1 LKNRVYINYIYIV
14 YQYFNTM
21 LKEYFTKNLPV
32 LPGLFLLFIIASCT
46 KDTMNSN
53 STSTNNNT
61 VTIIPTATPV
71 KLGLIE
77 VDTAIYKLL
86 FMDVSKIGTQTVNYD
101 MIFDTGSGGMVIDAN
116 GIIPASMITS
126 TGFNFTGDSTIVNG
140 ITITSQTSLIEYGDD
155 ASTLTKVYGNLAY
168 APVTIGEP
176 DGNVVIKR
184 LPFFLYYKGVDAKGK
199 VQEAHYFD
207 VLGVSPEYDVT
218 FPNNAYIT
226 SPLSYYDPGTG
237 LTRGF
242 KMAALGTSNFSVG
255 GTYVPGAITLGLT
268 SGDLSSAGFV
278 MQQLYFTAADGY
290 LTASPGTV
298 TYNGKLVSTPVIF
311 DTGTEPY
318 SYIEDKTAAS
328 GSSVLLANNSSVSIA
343 TTSGF
348 NFAYTTTA
356 ADYLTYVENPGSS
369 TNNISIFGMEFFL
382 KNSYLLD
389 YTDHKLGV
397 KNN

>member
-1 LKNRVYINYIYIV
+1 
-14 YQYFNTM
+14 M
-21 LKEYFTKNLPV
+21 LKKLFTKNLPV
-32 LPGLFLLFIIASCT
+32 LTVLFLIFIIASCK
-46 KDTMNSN
+46 KDPMNN
-53 STSTNNNT
+53 NGTSTTNNLAT
-61 VTIIPTATPV
+61 VTTATPV

-77 VDTAIYKLL
+77 VDSGIYKLL

-101 MIFDTGSGGMVIDAN
+101 LIFDTGSGGMVIDAN
-116 GIIPASMITS
+116 GIIPASMITA
-126 TGFNFTGDSTIVNG
+126 TGFSFTGDSTIVNG
-140 ITITSQTSLIEYGDD
+140 ITITSQTSVVQYGDD

-176 DGNVVIKR
+176 DGNVVVKR

-199 VQEAHYFD
+199 VQVAHYFD
-207 VLGVSPEYDVT
+207 VLGVSPEYDIT
-218 FPNNAYIT
+218 FANNAYIT

-242 KMAALGTSNFSVG
+242 KMAALGTSSFSVR
-255 GTYVPGAITLGLT
+255 GTYVPGIVTLGLT
-268 SGDLSSAGFV
+268 ATDLSSAGFV

-290 LTASPGTV
+290 IPSSAATV
-298 TYNGKLVSTPVIF
+298 TYNGKLVSSPVIF

-318 SYIEDKTAAS
+318 SYIEDKAAAL
-328 GSSVLLANNSSVSIA
+328 GSALLLANNSSVSIA
-343 TTSGF
+343 TTPGF

-369 TNNISIFGMEFFL
+369 TNNISIFGLEFFL